1 MAKAELKYGHNE
13 QLREL
18 AQQIIAKQQQEIVVM
33 RDTMADGALAAA
45 RPSEQPYAELSA
57 PWAPVDGSIA
67 PDGMKMKTSR

>member
-45 RPSEQPYAELSA
+45 RPSEQPDAELSA
-57 PWAPVDGSIA
+57 PAA
-67 PDGMKMKTSR
+67 PDRWLDRS